1 MAGISAFEWF
11 QLVCIDEFRKANPGA
26 AVDYRAVA
34 DGCRNLWYNQ
44 MDASDKVRFYQ
55 MEQMKNELD
64 EEQLKNELDEAK
76 KKKKKK
82 RAENTVKEEKTEK
95 EEKKTK
101 KKKEKDLNALEGNQT
116 EKEEKK
122 PKKKKKKKEK
132 DLSAPK
138 RNQTPFF
145 LYLAEKR
152 EQVKAA
158 NPDFTNPEVVS
169 ELGRRWKLLPEEAKK
184 RYNDRFLEEKQRYK
198 EEKARYNQQE
208 H

>member
-1 MAGISAFEWF
+1 MGDISATEWF

-26 AVDYRAVA
+26 EVDCRGVA

-64 EEQLKNELDEAK
+64 EAK

-82 RAENTVKEEKTEK
+82 RAEKTVKEEKTEK
-95 EEKKTK
+95 EEKTKKEEKKTK
-101 KKKEKDLNALEGNQT
+101 KKKEK
-116 EKEEKK
+116 
-122 PKKKKKKKEK
+122 EK
-132 DLSAPK
+132 DLNAPK

-169 ELGRRWKLLPEEAKK
+169 ELGRRWKLLPEEAKE
-184 RYNDRFLEEKQRYK
+184 RYHDRFLEEKQRY
-198 EEKARYNQQE
+198 EENMARYNQQE

>member
-26 AVDYRAVA
+26 EVDYRGVA

-44 MDASDKVRFYQ
+44 MDASDKVRFYL
-55 MEQMKNELD
+55 MEQM
-64 EEQLKNELDEAK
+64 KNELDEAK

-82 RAENTVKEEKTEK
+82 RAEKTVKEEKTEK

-101 KKKEKDLNALEGNQT
+101 KKKKEKDLN
-116 EKEEKK
+116 
-122 PKKKKKKKEK
+122 
-132 DLSAPK
+132 APK

-184 RYNDRFLEEKQRYK
+184 RYNDRFLEEKQRYA